1 MRTTVTL
8 DADVKSLL
16 TEFAYRSGKSFKAAL
31 NDAVRAGLAKPA
43 ATAAKHKPPEWP
55 VYNMGQALVDLTK
68 ANALAAELEDLEYLE
83 KFGRGV

>member
-8 DADVKSLL
+8 DNDVKTML

-43 ATAAKHKPPEWP
+43 NPSAKRKPPEWP
-55 VYNMGQALVDLTK
+55 VYNMGKELVDLTK
-68 ANALAAELEDLEYLE
+68 ANALAAELEDLEYIE